1 MNTNIRSLMILL
13 LLAGFLGSDVF
24 AQPGGRGRGWQ
35 YGRKGQ
41 SAASQQPS
49 GSSQNERATAQVG
62 SLSEKQRSE
71 LILLREEEKL
81 ARDVYLAM
89 HERWGSQVFSNIAQ
103 AESRHMA
110 AVQRLLGKYQIT
122 DPVTDDTPGVFT
134 APKFQQLYKSLNQSG
149 SQSLI
154 DAIKVGLNIEE
165 MDIVDLR
172 RIIQATG
179 SDDIRRVL
187 QNLESAS
194 RNHLRAFSAQLKSF
208 GGTYVAT
215 QLSQDEFDAIA
226 RSSMERGGNDRQKG
240 FRNGPGGQRNVRQD
254 RGNGRK

>member
-41 SAASQQPS
+41 SATSPQPS
-49 GSSQNERATAQVG
+49 ESSQNERSPAQVG
-62 SLSEKQRSE
+62 ALSDKERSE

-89 HERWGSQVFSNIAQ
+89 YERWDAQVFRNIAQ

-122 DPVTDDTPGVFT
+122 DPVTDDKPGEFT
-134 APKFQQLYKSLNQSG
+134 APKFQQLYKSLDQSG

-172 RIIQATG
+172 RITQATS

-187 QNLESAS
+187 QNLERAS
-194 RNHLRAFSAQLKSF
+194 RNHLRAFSAQLKSL

-215 QLSQDEFDAIA
+215 KLSQDEFDAIA
-226 RSSMERGGNDRQKG
+226 RGSMERGGNPNEPSPAATVADPSKG
-240 FRNGPGGQRNVRQD
+240 G
-254 RGNGRK
+254 